1 MCSLTSI
8 NGLVRLFGDRGTF
21 DFNYPLSTD
30 EGQSGWLLWALATDE
45 YSEKPMF
52 RYLAKGM
59 PCSEVSAKDAAEQL
73 LLAS

>member
-1 MCSLTSI
+1 
-8 NGLVRLFGDRGTF
+8 
-21 DFNYPLSTD
+21 LSTD
-30 EGQSGWLLWALATDE
+30 EGRSGWLLWALATDE